1 GAETIDILATSQP
14 VTVNAVGGNDTVNV
28 GNASDGLGDLAG
40 ALTVDGGG
48 QAGDAV
54 TLNDQ
59 QSPVGHTYGV
69 SAAGV
74 TRDGTSVLN
83 LSGFASLTLNASA
96 QADTIN
102 ITSTASGIAT

>member
-1 GAETIDILATSQP
+1 MSAGGAAVCATYVLNYSNFTGLTLNAADQADTINVASTAAGLAT
-14 VTVNAVGGNDTVNV
+14 TVNAKGGADTVNV

-48 QAGDAV
+48 QAGDAL

-59 QSPVGHTYGV
+59 KSPRGHTYGV

-74 TRDGTSVLN
+74 TRDGTS
-83 LSGFASLTLNASA
+83 
-96 QADTIN
+96 
-102 ITSTASGIAT
+102 